1 MKNITRATLALSV
14 LGLVGAAAL
23 PAYAADTCADKLT
36 AVKAEID
43 KAADAKKK
51 EAADAHYKMADD
63 AMKAKDEKGCLDH
76 LGMAET
82 ALK

>member
-1 MKNITRATLALSV
+1 MKILTRAVLALSI
-14 LGLVGAAAL
+14 LGLVGAAA
-23 PAYAADTCADKLT
+23 PPVYAADTCADKLT

-51 EAADAHYKMADD
+51 EAADAHYKMAED
-63 AMKAKDEKGCLDH
+63 AMKTKDEKGCLDH
-76 LGMAET
+76 LGMAEA

>member
-14 LGLVGAAAL
+14 LGLVGAAAV

-51 EAADAHYKMADD
+51 DAADVHYKMADG
-63 AMKAKDEKGCLDH
+63 MKTTDEKGCLEH
-76 LGMAET
+76 LGEAEA

>member
-1 MKNITRATLALSV
+1 
-14 LGLVGAAAL
+14 LGWSAL
-23 PAYAADTCADKLT
+23 PLCPSTPCADKLT
-36 AVKAEID
+36 AVKVEID

-63 AMKAKDEKGCLDH
+63 AMKAKDEKGCLEH
-76 LGMAET
+76 LGMAEA